1 MINNLWAKKLTH
13 GDATDTNIIYDPI
26 NDTLVLI
33 DWEELRYTN
42 PDTPAHDHKL
52 LTRIVVDMINIVTSI
67 EKAYEF
73 AFNVNIWTDPNIQR
87 ILYKETN
94 ENDDTPDGL
103 TQHEL
108 HAAFRYLIAIANMEI
123 K

>member
-1 MINNLWAKKLTH
+1 
-13 GDATDTNIIYDPI
+13 
-26 NDTLVLI
+26 V
-33 DWEELRYTN
+33 
-42 PDTPAHDHKL
+42 
-52 LTRIVVDMINIVTSI
+52 
-67 EKAYEF
+67 F

-103 TQHEL
+103 TQYEL